1 MGRMGRLYLLLF
13 LLQIALAVFAL
24 ISCLSADE
32 SDIRGLPKIAWVI
45 IILLFPLVG
54 AIAWFLAGRPVEVT
68 SKPNTWRPGSGFP
81 EAERPRRPL
90 APDDDPEFLKSLRRD
105 DERMFQ
111 RWEED
116 LRKREDNLRKRE
128 RQQEEEQPEG

>member
-1 MGRMGRLYLLLF
+1 MGRLLPLLF
-13 LLQIALAVFAL
+13 LIEIALAAVAL

-45 IILLFPLVG
+45 VILLFPLVG
-54 AIAWFLAGRPVEVT
+54 AIAWFAVGRPVTVASRPT
-68 SKPNTWRPGSGFP
+68 TWRPGSGFP
-81 EAERPRRPL
+81 ESERPRPV
-90 APDDDPEFLKSLRRD
+90 APDDNPEFLRSLRRD

-116 LRKREDNLRKRE
+116 LRKREEDLRKRE
-128 RQQEEEQPEG
+128 HRQEEERPEG